1 MNTERRSAKETV
13 HDLANEIMARPAS
26 PDNDQKLKVLE
37 TIASRM
43 SWMDLFNKIRY
54 RERQRRD
61 WTQVYDR

>member
-1 MNTERRSAKETV
+1 MKNERRSAKETV
-13 HDLANEIMARPAS
+13 HDLANEIMARPPS
-26 PDNDQKLKVLE
+26 PDNDQKLAVLE